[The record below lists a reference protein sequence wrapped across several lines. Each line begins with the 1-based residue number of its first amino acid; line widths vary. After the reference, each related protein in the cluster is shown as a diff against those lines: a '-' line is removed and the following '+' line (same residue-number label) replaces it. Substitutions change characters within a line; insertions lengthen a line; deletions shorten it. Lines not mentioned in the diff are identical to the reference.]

1 MQRGKN
7 EIKVLVVDDNKDF
20 ADSLG
25 NYLTESGF
33 QVKAMTDAEKALKE
47 FRKKIYHVVLLDLK
61 MPEIS
66 GEDLLRQIKRID
78 SDISVI
84 TITAYP
90 SIESAVTMTK
100 LNSYAYV
107 TKPFDM
113 DKLVTLINEAIAER
127 GVTTAPERQILVT
140 IGERIRATRK
150 GMKLT
155 QGQIANRTGLSRS
168 LISRIESGSAAP
180 SVPSLFKIAVAL
192 NVWMGD
198 FLTEVVTQR
207 QKEED

>member
-1 MQRGKN
+1 MERGKN

-33 QVKAMTDAEKALKE
+33 QVRSMTDANKALKE
-47 FRKKIYHVVLLDLK
+47 FRKRIYHVVLLDLK

-66 GEDLLRQIKRID
+66 GEDLLKQMKRID
-78 SDISVI
+78 SDVSVI
-84 TITAYP
+84 VITAYP
-90 SIESAVTMTK
+90 SIESAVATTK

-127 GVTTAPERQILVT
+127 GVATAPERQILVS
-140 IGERIRATRK
+140 IGEKIRVTRK

-198 FLTEVVTQR
+198 FLAEVVSQR
-207 QKEED
+207 EKKD